1 MHTSTLSWPRGVSF
15 ALIADIPARYPDE
28 SLSSRAHRM
37 RTKGQR
43 YWGWTANAIDLL
55 FFWQRNPGH
64 CERAYLNECRNPVAA
79 RWEA

>member
-1 MHTSTLSWPRGVSF
+1 MKEYLLNLALAFDQLLNAVLRG
-15 ALIADIPARYPDE
+15 DPDE

-64 CERAYLNECRNPVAA
+64 CERAYHNECRNPVAA
-79 RWEA
+79 RWDA

>member
-1 MHTSTLSWPRGVSF
+1 MKEYLLNLALAFDQLLNAVLRG
-15 ALIADIPARYPDE
+15 DPDE

-37 RTKGQR
+37 RTKGQP

-55 FFWQRNPGH
+55 FFWQRTPGH

>member
-1 MHTSTLSWPRGVSF
+1 MKEYLLNLALAFDQLLNAVLRG
-15 ALIADIPARYPDE
+15 DPDE

-43 YWGWTANAIDLL
+43 YWGWTANAIDLI
-55 FFWQRNPGH
+55 FFLQRNPGH

-79 RWEA
+79 RWQP